1 VADSA
6 PVQTTWMLDSD
17 MLEGAATC
25 CDVTCV
31 CEVVRAEVSTE
42 EMEARLWLWM
52 CSSEAR
58 GQA

>member
-1 VADSA
+1 
-6 PVQTTWMLDSD
+6 MLDSD

-31 CEVVRAEVSTE
+31 CEVVRAEPSTE
-42 EMEARLWLWM
+42 EHEAALWWWI
-52 CSSEAR
+52 CGPCER